1 MKASNR
7 KTGAP
12 VELAFDETGRAVER
26 QSIFQRVLKNRVRKF
41 GKLHETLYARLQ
53 ETDSI
58 ARIPVAVWLR
68 SEKALEIGEK
78 KALTPR
84 VSPRSNNSS
93 RPARLES
100 WVTYSSISG
109 NGTGQYAVDTLELAG
124 GSPAPGAGSAPG

>member
-1 MKASNR
+1 MKASHR

-12 VELAFDETGRAVER
+12 VELAYDETGRAVER

-58 ARIPVAVWLR
+58 ARIPVALWLR

-93 RPARLES
+93 RPARLEI

-109 NGTGQYAVDTLELAG
+109 KGTGQHAVDTLELAG